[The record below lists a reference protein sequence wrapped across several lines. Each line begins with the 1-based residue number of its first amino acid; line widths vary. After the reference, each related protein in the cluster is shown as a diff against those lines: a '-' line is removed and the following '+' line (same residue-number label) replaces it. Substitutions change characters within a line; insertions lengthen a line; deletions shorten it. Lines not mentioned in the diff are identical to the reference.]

1 MKSVM
6 TNPFTTLAG
15 LAEATPRRALV
26 LLAAFLAVLVAAPA
40 ILDRYLLSVF
50 FLIFWFATVGQ
61 AWNVMM
67 GFCGQLSLG
76 HALYA
81 GLSGYVGAILW
92 VKFGVSPALA
102 VVPAMLVAMVFGAA
116 IGWLGFRFGIEG
128 VYFALLTIAFAEVAR
143 IGFDN
148 WSFVGGA
155 AGFFIPVSAGGGSP
169 VNLRGGPLLF
179 YYVALAM
186 MVAAFIACAMLRRSR
201 LGHAWLAVR
210 EDPEAARALGVDVF
224 RAKMAAVVVS
234 AAMTAVAGVVYAFY
248 QNNLFPSQAFDIARS
263 IEMILAPIVG
273 GLGTLF
279 GPIVGAFIL
288 TPLGQTLIAL
298 VEKIA
303 GRSVPGVNL
312 VFYGA
317 ALMAMIWFAPNGVWP
332 WLKKKLG
339 IPEER
344 S

>member
-1 MKSVM
+1 M
-6 TNPFTTLAG
+6 NPFAVLAR
-15 LAEATPRRALV
+15 LADEAPRRALV
-26 LLAAFLAVLVAAPA
+26 LLAAFVAVLLVAPA
-40 ILDRYLLSVF
+40 LLDRYLLSVF

-61 AWNVMM
+61 AWNIMM

-76 HALYA
+76 HALYV
-81 GLSGYVGAILW
+81 GLGGYIGALLW
-92 VKFGVSPALA
+92 VKFGVSPAIAIL
-102 VVPAMLVAMVFGAA
+102 PAMAVAMAFGAV

-155 AGFFIPVSAGGGSP
+155 AGFFIPVSPVASP
-169 VNLRGGPLLF
+169 VNLRGGPMLF

-186 MVAAFIACAMLRRSR
+186 MVVAFIVCAALRRSR

-210 EDPEAARALGVDVF
+210 EDAEAARALGIDVF
-224 RAKMAAVVVS
+224 RAKMAAVLVS
-234 AAMTAVAGVVYAFY
+234 SAMTAVAGVVYAFY
-248 QNNLFPSQAFDIARS
+248 QNNLFPSQTFDIARS
-263 IEMILAPIVG
+263 IEMILAPIIG

-279 GPIVGAFIL
+279 GPILGAFIL
-288 TPLGQTLIAL
+288 TPLGQMLIAL

-303 GRSVPGVNL
+303 GRAIPGVNL

-317 ALMAMIWFAPNGVWP
+317 ALMVIIWVSPNGVWP

-339 IPEER
+339 IPEGRE
-344 S
+344 

>member
-1 MKSVM
+1 MS
-6 TNPFTTLAG
+6 PFATLAR
-15 LAEATPRRALV
+15 LVDEAPRRALV
-26 LLAAFLAVLVAAPA
+26 LLAAFLAVLLVAPVL
-40 ILDRYLLSVF
+40 LDRYLLSVF

-61 AWNVMM
+61 AWNIMM

-76 HALYA
+76 HALYV
-81 GLSGYVGAILW
+81 GLGGYIGALLW
-92 VKFGVSPALA
+92 VKFGISPAIA
-102 VVPAMLVAMVFGAA
+102 VVPAMLVAMAFGAV

-148 WSFVGGA
+148 WSTVGGA
-155 AGFFIPVSAGGGSP
+155 AGFFIPVSSTASP
-169 VNLRGGPLLF
+169 VNLRGGPMLF
-179 YYVALAM
+179 YYVGLAM
-186 MVAAFIACAMLRRSR
+186 MVVAFVLCAALRRSR

-210 EDPEAARALGVDVF
+210 EDAEAARALGIDVF
-224 RAKMAAVVVS
+224 RAKMAAVVLS

-248 QNNLFPSQAFDIARS
+248 QNNLFPSQTFDIARS
-263 IEMILAPIVG
+263 IEMILAPIIG

-279 GPIVGAFIL
+279 GPVIGAFIL

-303 GRSVPGVNL
+303 GRAIPGVNL

-317 ALMAMIWFAPNGVWP
+317 ALMVIIWYAPNGVWP

-339 IPEER
+339 IPEGRE
-344 S
+344 

>member
-1 MKSVM
+1 M
-6 TNPFTTLAG
+6 TSGLFSMLARMTD
-15 LAEATPRRALV
+15 ETPRRALA
-26 LLAAFLAVLVAAPA
+26 LLAGFAALLTVAPLV
-40 ILDRYLLSVF
+40 LDRYLLSVF

-61 AWNVMM
+61 AWNIMM

-76 HALYA
+76 HALYV
-81 GLSGYVGAILW
+81 GLGGYVGAILW
-92 VKFGVSPALA
+92 VKFGISPAIA
-102 VVPAMLVAMVFGAA
+102 VVPAMAVAVVFGMA

-148 WSFVGGA
+148 WSVVGAA
-155 AGFFIPVSAGGGSP
+155 AGFFIPVSAGGGSAI
-169 VNLRGGPLLF
+169 NLRGGPLLF
-179 YYVALAM
+179 YYVGLGM
-186 MVAAFIACAMLRRSR
+186 MVLAFLICALLRRSK
-201 LGHAWLAVR
+201 LGLSWLAVR
-210 EDPEAARALGVDVF
+210 EDSEAARALGINVF
-224 RAKMAAVVVS
+224 RAKMAAVVIS

-248 QNNLFPSQAFDIARS
+248 QNNLFPSQSFDIARS
-263 IEMILAPIVG
+263 IEMILAPIIG

-279 GPIVGAFIL
+279 GPILGAFIL

-303 GRSVPGVNL
+303 GRAVPGVNL

-317 ALMAMIWFAPNGVWP
+317 ALMVIMWFAPNGVWP
-332 WLKKKLG
+332 WAKKTLR

-344 S
+344 

>member
-1 MKSVM
+1 MNVVAHM
-6 TNPFTTLAG
+6 NGIA
-15 LAEATPRRALV
+15 ARAPRRALL
-26 LLAAFLAVLVAAPA
+26 LLALFMAALMVAPA
-40 ILDRYLLSVF
+40 FLDRYLLSVF
-50 FLIFWFATVGQ
+50 FLIFWFAAVGQ

-76 HALYA
+76 HALYV
-81 GLSGYVGAILW
+81 GLGGYVAAILW
-92 VKFGVSPALA
+92 VNFGVSPAIG
-102 VVPAMLVAMVFGAA
+102 VIPAMLTAMAFGAA

-148 WSFVGGA
+148 WRFVGGA
-155 AGFFIPVSAGGGSP
+155 AGLFIPVGQATAGQWWS
-169 VNLRGGPLLF
+169 LRGGPVLF
-179 YYVALAM
+179 YYVGLGLMTLA
-186 MVAAFIACAMLRRSR
+186 FLICAGLRHSR
-201 LGHAWLAVR
+201 LGLAWLAVR

-224 RAKMAAVVVS
+224 RAKMAAILVS
-234 AAMTAVAGVVYAFY
+234 SAMTAAAGTVYAFY
-248 QNNLFPSQAFDIARS
+248 QNNLFPSQAFDVSRS
-263 IEMILAPIVG
+263 IEMILAPIIG

-288 TPLGQTLIAL
+288 TPLGQMLIAA

-303 GRSVPGVNL
+303 GRAIPGVNL
-312 VFYGA
+312 VVYGA
-317 ALMAMIWFAPNGVWP
+317 ALMAIIWLSPNGVWP

-344 S
+344 A

>member
-1 MKSVM
+1 M
-6 TNPFTTLAG
+6 NPFAVLAR
-15 LAEATPRRALV
+15 LVDEAPRRALV
-26 LLAAFLAVLVAAPA
+26 LLAAFVAVLLVAPA
-40 ILDRYLLSVF
+40 VLDRYLLSVF

-61 AWNVMM
+61 AWNIMM

-76 HALYA
+76 HALYV
-81 GLSGYVGAILW
+81 GLGGYVGALLW
-92 VKFGVSPALA
+92 VKFGVSPAIA
-102 VVPAMLVAMVFGAA
+102 VVPAMLVAMAFGAV

-155 AGFFIPVSAGGGSP
+155 AGFFIPVSPVTNP
-169 VNLRGGPLLF
+169 VNLRGGPMLF
-179 YYVALAM
+179 YYVALVM
-186 MVAAFIACAMLRRSR
+186 MVVAFLVCAALRRSR

-210 EDPEAARALGVDVF
+210 EDAEAARALGIDVF
-224 RAKMAAVVVS
+224 RAKMAAVLVS
-234 AAMTAVAGVVYAFY
+234 SAMTAVAGVVYAFY
-248 QNNLFPSQAFDIARS
+248 QNNLFPSQTFDIARS
-263 IEMILAPIVG
+263 IEMILAPIIG

-279 GPIVGAFIL
+279 GPILGAFIL

-298 VEKIA
+298 VEKVA
-303 GRSVPGVNL
+303 GRAIPGVNL

-317 ALMAMIWFAPNGVWP
+317 ALMVIIWYAPNGVWP

-339 IPEER
+339 IPEGRE
-344 S
+344 

>member
-1 MKSVM
+1 M
-6 TNPFTTLAG
+6 NPFAVLAR
-15 LAEATPRRALV
+15 LADEAPRRALV
-26 LLAAFLAVLVAAPA
+26 LLAAFVAVLLVAPVV
-40 ILDRYLLSVF
+40 LDRYLLSVF

-61 AWNVMM
+61 AWNIMM

-76 HALYA
+76 HALYV
-81 GLSGYVGAILW
+81 GLGGYVGALLW
-92 VKFGVSPALA
+92 VKFGVSPAIAIL
-102 VVPAMLVAMVFGAA
+102 PAMLVAMAFGAV

-148 WSFVGGA
+148 WSYVGGA
-155 AGFFIPVSAGGGSP
+155 AGFFIPVSPVASP
-169 VNLRGGPLLF
+169 VNLRGGPMLF

-186 MVAAFIACAMLRRSR
+186 MVVTFILCAALRRSR

-210 EDPEAARALGVDVF
+210 EDAEAARALGIDVF
-224 RAKMAAVVVS
+224 RAKMAAVLVS
-234 AAMTAVAGVVYAFY
+234 SAMTAVAGVVYAFY
-248 QNNLFPSQAFDIARS
+248 QNNLFPSQTFDIARS
-263 IEMILAPIVG
+263 IEMILAPIIG

-279 GPIVGAFIL
+279 GPVLGAFIL

-303 GRSVPGVNL
+303 GRAIPGVNL

-317 ALMAMIWFAPNGVWP
+317 ALMVIIWVSPNGVWP

-339 IPEER
+339 IPEGRE
-344 S
+344 

>member
-1 MKSVM
+1 M
-6 TNPFTTLAG
+6 NPFAVLAR
-15 LAEATPRRALV
+15 LADEAPRRALV
-26 LLAAFLAVLVAAPA
+26 LLAVFVAVLLVAPA
-40 ILDRYLLSVF
+40 VLDRYLLSVF

-61 AWNVMM
+61 AWNIMM

-76 HALYA
+76 HALYV
-81 GLSGYVGAILW
+81 GLGGYVGALLW
-92 VKFGVSPALA
+92 VKFGVSPAIA
-102 VVPAMLVAMVFGAA
+102 IVPAMLVAMAFGAV

-155 AGFFIPVSAGGGSP
+155 AGFFIPVSSTASP
-169 VNLRGGPLLF
+169 VNLRGGPMLF

-186 MVAAFIACAMLRRSR
+186 MVVAFLACAALRRSR

-210 EDPEAARALGVDVF
+210 EDAEAARALGIDVF
-224 RAKMAAVVVS
+224 RAKMAAVLVS
-234 AAMTAVAGVVYAFY
+234 SAMTAVAGVVYAFY
-248 QNNLFPSQAFDIARS
+248 QNNLFPSQTFDIARS
-263 IEMILAPIVG
+263 IEMILAPIIG

-279 GPIVGAFIL
+279 GPILGAFIL

-298 VEKIA
+298 VEKVA
-303 GRSVPGVNL
+303 GRAIPGVNL

-317 ALMAMIWFAPNGVWP
+317 ALMVIIWYAPNGVWP

-339 IPEER
+339 IPEGRE
-344 S
+344 

>member
-1 MKSVM
+1 M
-6 TNPFTTLAG
+6 NPFAVLAR
-15 LAEATPRRALV
+15 LADEAPRRALV
-26 LLAAFLAVLVAAPA
+26 LLALFVAALLVAPA
-40 ILDRYLLSVF
+40 VLDRYLLSVF

-67 GFCGQLSLG
+67 GLCGQLSLG
-76 HALYA
+76 HALYV
-81 GLSGYVGAILW
+81 GLGGYVGAILW
-92 VKFGVSPALA
+92 VKFGISPAIAL
-102 VVPAMLVAMVFGAA
+102 VPAMLVAMAFGAA

-155 AGFFIPVSAGGGSP
+155 AGFFIPVTAGGGSA
-169 VNLRGGPLLF
+169 VNLRGGPVLF

-186 MVAAFIACAMLRRSR
+186 MVVAFLVCAALRRSR
-201 LGHAWLAVR
+201 IGHAWLAVR
-210 EDPEAARALGVDVF
+210 EDPEAARALGIDVF
-224 RAKMAAVVVS
+224 RAKMAAVLVS
-234 AAMTAVAGVVYAFY
+234 SAMTAAAGVVYAFY
-248 QNNLFPSQAFDIARS
+248 QNNLFPSQTFDIARS
-263 IEMILAPIVG
+263 IEMILAPIIG

-279 GPIVGAFIL
+279 GPILGAFIL

-303 GRSVPGVNL
+303 GRPIPGVNL

-317 ALMAMIWFAPNGVWP
+317 ALMVMIWFAPNGIWP

-339 IPEER
+339 IPEGR

>member
-1 MKSVM
+1 M
-6 TNPFTTLAG
+6 NPFALLAR
-15 LAEATPRRALV
+15 LADEAPRRALV
-26 LLAAFLAVLVAAPA
+26 LLAAFVAVLLVAPVV
-40 ILDRYLLSVF
+40 LDRYLLSVF

-61 AWNVMM
+61 AWNIMM

-76 HALYA
+76 HALYV
-81 GLSGYVGAILW
+81 GLGGYVGALLW
-92 VKFGVSPALA
+92 VKFGVSPAIAIL
-102 VVPAMLVAMVFGAA
+102 PAMAVAMAFGAV

-148 WSFVGGA
+148 WSTVGGA
-155 AGFFIPVSAGGGSP
+155 AGFFIPVSPVASP
-169 VNLRGGPLLF
+169 VNLRGGPMLF

-186 MVAAFIACAMLRRSR
+186 MVVAFILCAALRRSR

-210 EDPEAARALGVDVF
+210 EDAEAARALGIDVF
-224 RAKMAAVVVS
+224 RAKMAAVLVS
-234 AAMTAVAGVVYAFY
+234 SAMTAVAGVVYAFY
-248 QNNLFPSQAFDIARS
+248 QNNLFPSQTFDIARS
-263 IEMILAPIVG
+263 IEMILAPIIG

-279 GPIVGAFIL
+279 GPVLGAFIL

-303 GRSVPGVNL
+303 GRAIPGVNL

-317 ALMAMIWFAPNGVWP
+317 ALMVIIWVSPNGVWP

-339 IPEER
+339 IPEGRE
-344 S
+344 